1 MQAIPLQDQQP
12 FHASRVQ
19 SLTVLVQ
26 REIERQILAGEL
38 DAGERLSESA
48 LAHGMG
54 VSRGPVREAMRG
66 LQQAGLVDIV
76 ANKGV
81 VVRKIGYA
89 EAVDL
94 YDLRGTLF
102 GFMCETLARR
112 RTRPQCE
119 DLRRRL
125 DEMAGAIR
133 ADDKD
138 RYYRLNIDFH
148 GAIVEFCGNRRAR
161 AVYEGIVKEMHLFRR
176 RGLSR
181 VENMEASMHEHE
193 AIVETI
199 VAGDPESARRAGTTH
214 LRNGRDRFLASLDRN
229 PEDLAAIEETGEDD
243 AATAAE

>member
-1 MQAIPLQDQQP
+1 MPFAEQKP
-12 FHASRVQ
+12 FHASSVQ

-26 REIERQILAGEL
+26 REIERQILKGDL
-38 DAGERLSESA
+38 KAGERLSESA
-48 LAHGMG
+48 LAQAMG

-81 VVRKIGYA
+81 VVRKIGYD

-112 RTRPQCE
+112 RTEAQCA
-119 DLRRRL
+119 DLRQRL
-125 DEMAGAIR
+125 TEMADAIR
-133 ADDKD
+133 NDERDH
-138 RYYRLNIDFH
+138 YYQLNIDFH
-148 GAIVEFCGNRRAR
+148 AAVVEYCGNRRAR

-193 AIVETI
+193 RIVEAI
-199 VAGDPESARRAGTTH
+199 VAGTPEDARLAGVTH
-214 LRNGRDRFLASLDRN
+214 LRNGRDRFLASLDAERESFTEGGTETN
-229 PEDLAAIEETGEDD
+229 SAYAAQ
-243 AATAAE
+243 